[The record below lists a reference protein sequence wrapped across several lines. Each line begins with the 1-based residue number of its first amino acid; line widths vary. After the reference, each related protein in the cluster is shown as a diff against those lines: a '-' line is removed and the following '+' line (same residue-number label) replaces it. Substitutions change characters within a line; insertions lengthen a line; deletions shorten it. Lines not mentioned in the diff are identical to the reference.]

1 MLVEKNG
8 LGTLGLTGN
17 CYFLNK
23 TNRAYANG
31 AIWEITMKDAR
42 DMLRRII
49 VQEVQYIEAMS
60 LSLKQDEQTILR
72 LQNKA
77 NCLQKEIEERKELIE
92 EYRSYLKHGSDQ
104 PSAKI
109 RLIPSAGQHLDT
121 ESSAS

>member
-1 MLVEKNG
+1 
-8 LGTLGLTGN
+8 
-17 CYFLNK
+17 
-23 TNRAYANG
+23 
-31 AIWEITMKDAR
+31 
-42 DMLRRII
+42 MLRRII

-60 LSLKQDEQTILR
+60 LSLKQDERTILR

-92 EYRSYLKHGSDQ
+92 EYRNYLKHGSDQ

-121 ESSAS
+121 KSSAS

>member
-1 MLVEKNG
+1 
-8 LGTLGLTGN
+8 
-17 CYFLNK
+17 
-23 TNRAYANG
+23 
-31 AIWEITMKDAR
+31 MKDAR

-49 VQEVQYIEAMS
+49 LQEVQYIETMS
-60 LSLKQDEQTILR
+60 LSLKQDELTILR

-92 EYRSYLKHGSDQ
+92 EYRSYLKHGSDE

-121 ESSAS
+121 KSSAS

>member
-1 MLVEKNG
+1 
-8 LGTLGLTGN
+8 
-17 CYFLNK
+17 
-23 TNRAYANG
+23 
-31 AIWEITMKDAR
+31 
-42 DMLRRII
+42 MLRRII